1 MLTWIVFGNGDEV
14 EEALAGQQLRHGRQE
29 PVRYLSTSNPSG
41 PGSLDASAAHLVE
54 TNNEHRQK
62 TAPRFDVFDAALRYL
77 LGRRDHVRRVEDQ
90 DVHLPLEPRQ
100 ETVNL
105 KQLTVNVMGT

>member
-62 TAPRFDVFDAALRYL
+62 TPPRFGVFAAT
-77 LGRRDHVRRVEDQ
+77 RRGAEV
-90 DVHLPLEPRQ
+90 PPR
-100 ETVNL
+100 
-105 KQLTVNVMGT
+105 KA